1 MLLLYFVGSHFSV
14 RLVSMNCKTRESA
27 DLNSNFGQQRQS
39 NETSPAKKHSP
50 FIRL

>member
-39 NETSPAKKHSP
+39 NETSPAKNIRHS
-50 FIRL
+50 